1 MSKVFFLIY
10 LPLAVTFAAN
20 AIDTVSQAIRRH
32 RKREL
37 EKHVLMQFGRKGA
50 DRARTDAGL
59 TAYDFEQLQVSLH
72 PARIPCAQ
80 PALGMACAAW
90 HLLAG
95 LQEPVLRA
103 RLLGCAQRSVN
114 VDHKIPMTRNDFRLA
129 MLLRLARIEP
139 SDLGSIDSVF
149 SELDEDGSGTLDPND
164 VVHHQEDALRH
175 RIARLDELT
184 GKKHGKGKH
193 GKHGKHGKKHKKDA
207 AE

>member
-1 MSKVFFLIY
+1 MR
-10 LPLAVTFAAN
+10 N
-20 AIDTVSQAIRRH
+20 
-32 RKREL
+32 
-37 EKHVLMQFGRKGA
+37 GR
-50 DRARTDAGL
+50 L
-59 TAYDFEQLQVSLH
+59 VW
-72 PARIPCAQ
+72 
-80 PALGMACAAW
+80 ACAAW
-90 HLLAG
+90 HLLACW
-95 LQEPVLRA
+95 LARA
-103 RLLGCAQRSVN
+103 GSEGAVAWLWVQRSVN

-184 GKKHGKGKH
+184 GKKHDK

>member
-1 MSKVFFLIY
+1 M
-10 LPLAVTFAAN
+10 TFAAN

-90 HLLAG
+90 PLLACW
-95 LQEPVLRA
+95 LARA
-103 RLLGCAQRSVN
+103 GSEGAVAWLWVQRSVN

>member
-59 TAYDFEQLQVSLH
+59 TAYDFEQLQVSAHTPPESAVRNRHLGWH
-72 PARIPCAQ
+72 
-80 PALGMACAAW
+80 ALLGTCW
-90 HLLAG
+90 LAG

-103 RLLGCAQRSVN
+103 RLLGCGCSARSTST
-114 VDHKIPMTRNDFRLA
+114 IRSR
-129 MLLRLARIEP
+129 
-139 SDLGSIDSVF
+139 
-149 SELDEDGSGTLDPND
+149 
-164 VVHHQEDALRH
+164 
-175 RIARLDELT
+175 
-184 GKKHGKGKH
+184 
-193 GKHGKHGKKHKKDA
+193 
-207 AE
+207 

>member
-1 MSKVFFLIY
+1 MAC
-10 LPLAVTFAAN
+10 LAP
-20 AIDTVSQAIRRH
+20 
-32 RKREL
+32 
-37 EKHVLMQFGRKGA
+37 
-50 DRARTDAGL
+50 AGL
-59 TAYDFEQLQVSLH
+59 L
-72 PARIPCAQ
+72 
-80 PALGMACAAW
+80 ACK
-90 HLLAG
+90 

-103 RLLGCAQRSVN
+103 RLLGWVQRSVN

-164 VVHHQEDALRH
+164 VVEHQQDSLRH

-184 GKKHGKGKH
+184 GKKHDKGKH
-193 GKHGKHGKKHKKDA
+193 GKHGKPKKDA

>member
-1 MSKVFFLIY
+1 M
-10 LPLAVTFAAN
+10 LAC
-20 AIDTVSQAIRRH
+20 
-32 RKREL
+32 K
-37 EKHVLMQFGRKGA
+37 
-50 DRARTDAGL
+50 
-59 TAYDFEQLQVSLH
+59 
-72 PARIPCAQ
+72 
-80 PALGMACAAW
+80 
-90 HLLAG
+90 

-103 RLLGCAQRSVN
+103 RLLGWVQRSVN

-193 GKHGKHGKKHKKDA
+193 GKHGKHGKKHEKDA